1 MLRDF
6 RRLLAFTIAAAL
18 AGACGDHND
27 NASRQC
33 QAAKADAALV
43 ARALPRDAAPAVAAA
58 DTAPAEPAPPPAA
71 FDAQMRL
78 MFRIAGCGGDDPLPA
93 PIPTSV
99 VQKHCQALDKIIAEY
114 REHWLDKALPF
125 LAGVVPKDIP
135 DTILYPFGGSDLI
148 TALATFPDAREI
160 TIISLEHAG
169 DVRVVDKLKPDEL
182 ADSLKK
188 NRDHLQFLYRAA
200 FQKTADLK
208 AMSRSNLPG
217 HLVGSFVAF
226 HILGYVPVT
235 MRYFVL
241 KEDGSLEYVT
251 DKFSNVEITF
261 RKPGGRLQTHRH
273 IAANLADG
281 PLRKNVGLV
290 AYMEARAPFTA
301 MTKASS
307 FLLWENN
314 FKVIR
319 DLLLQHMVWM
329 ISDATGPLP
338 EDASK
343 AGFEQIP
350 YGRFTGPEPAF
361 ADFVH
366 ADQGIKL
373 YKDNPHRNLPIRYG
387 YSDEK
392 HRANLLITR
401 KKGQASRP

>member
-1 MLRDF
+1 VLRDF

-58 DTAPAEPAPPPAA
+58 DAAPAEPAPPPTA

-169 DVRVVDKLKPDEL
+169 DVRVVDTLKPDEL

-208 AMSRSNLPG
+208 TMSRSDLPG

-241 KEDGSLEYVT
+241 KEDGLLEYVT

-261 RKPGGRLQTHRH
+261 RKPGGRLQTYRH

-290 AYMEARAPFTA
+290 AYMGPRA
-301 MTKASS
+301 
-307 FLLWENN
+307 
-314 FKVIR
+314 
-319 DLLLQHMVWM
+319 
-329 ISDATGPLP
+329 
-338 EDASK
+338 
-343 AGFEQIP
+343 
-350 YGRFTGPEPAF
+350 
-361 ADFVH
+361 VH
-366 ADQGIKL
+366 RHDQGVV
-373 YKDNPHRNLPIRYG
+373 LPPVGEQLQGHPRPAAPAHG
-387 YSDEK
+387 VDDQRR
-392 HRANLLITR
+392 HRAAAGGCEQGRVRADPARQVHWPRAGVRRLRTR
-401 KKGQASRP
+401 RSGHQAV